1 MKEVISIKYEWSTL
15 NCAKIMHLEQNS
27 KFARCQNPY
36 QLQTLNILLTFQE
49 YKNPHGQNVWGL
61 NIFYLKRQGYCVCV
75 KYIILCNCL
84 CSSSSCFSASFTQNI
99 REFEAKNYFTDHSTA
114 IKICS
119 FRDSVPVHPFSTWF
133 LQGYAKISS
142 NFPFLF
148 KRYNTIVC

>member
-49 YKNPHGQNVWGL
+49 HKNPHGQNVWGL

-75 KYIILCNCL
+75 KYIMLCNCL
-84 CSSSSCFSASFTQNI
+84 CSSSSCFLLA
-99 REFEAKNYFTDHSTA
+99 
-114 IKICS
+114 
-119 FRDSVPVHPFSTWF
+119 
-133 LQGYAKISS
+133 LLKISE
-142 NFPFLF
+142 NLKQKIILQTIQQLLKYAVLEIQFLSIHSVHGF
-148 KRYNTIVC
+148 YKDMQKFRATFHSYSSDTTR